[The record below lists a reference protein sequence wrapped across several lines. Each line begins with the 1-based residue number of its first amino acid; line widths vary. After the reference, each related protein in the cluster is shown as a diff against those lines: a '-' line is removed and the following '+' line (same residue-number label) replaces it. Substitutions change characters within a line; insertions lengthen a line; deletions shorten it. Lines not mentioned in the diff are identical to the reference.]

1 MELLWPRR
9 GERLLPALSAVLLAA
24 CFPPLHP
31 LVLPFVGLIP
41 FALWV
46 QALPPDGDGRR
57 AAVRGSLMFGLLHFG
72 LLFYWILVALVWFT
86 WMAIPAFL
94 GVWVVLAGLAALVG
108 WTLHV
113 ALHSVRAPLWL
124 ALPVAWTAGEWFRAH
139 WPGPLAFPW
148 LGLGTSLTGFP
159 ELVGMAEVVGARGV
173 TFWLALINGLGAML
187 LIRTGGRRRAGILAG
202 VTLVLLVLPPAW
214 GIWRAATLEVREAAR
229 VAVVQPAVPEH
240 VKLDAPAALDST
252 LASLDR
258 LMPRLEP
265 GSVQLVVMPEVT
277 FTTYPR
283 NPAAGWVMQRVQA
296 YAREVGAPILFG
308 SLGYTEDGGRGFVP
322 FNSAFLM
329 EPQGL
334 TDYQYDKHHLVPIV
348 ERVPLVPD
356 AWLRR
361 LRHFG
366 KFGVGEGWPLA
377 QVDEM
382 RFGTL
387 ICYESTYAE
396 ASRSLRLEGADVLLN
411 ITNDSWYGREPL
423 WTRTTAL
430 WQHPAHLVMRA
441 IENRVGV
448 ARAANTGI
456 SLFVDP
462 VGRVYEP
469 TPLFEADLR
478 AAVVFTTDVTTFYS
492 LYGDLVGT
500 GAALAAL
507 VLLLA
512 AWRLGQWPA
521 PATGPKLPA

>member
-57 AAVRGSLMFGLLHFG
+57 AAVRGGLVFGLLHFG
-72 LLFYWILVALVWFT
+72 LLFYWILVALVWLT
-86 WMAIPAFL
+86 WMAVPAFL
-94 GVWVVLAGLAALVG
+94 GAWVVLAGLAALVG
-108 WTLHV
+108 WTLHL

-124 ALPVAWTAGEWFRAH
+124 ALPVAWTAAEWFRAH

-173 TFWLALINGLGAML
+173 TFWLALLNGLGAML
-187 LIRTGGRRRAGILAG
+187 LLRTGGRRRVGTLAG
-202 VTLVLLVLPPAW
+202 VTVLVLVVPPAW
-214 GIWRAATLEVREAAR
+214 GIWRASTLEVREAAR

-240 VKLDAPAALDST
+240 IKLDAAAALDST

-308 SLGYTEDGGRGFVP
+308 SLGYEDDGRGGFVP

-334 TDYQYDKHHLVPIV
+334 ADYQYDKRRLVPIV
-348 ERVPLVPD
+348 ERV
-356 AWLRR
+356 
-361 LRHFG
+361 
-366 KFGVGEGWPLA
+366 FGVGEGWPLA
-377 QVDEM
+377 QVDET

-411 ITNDSWYGREPL
+411 ITNDSWFGREAL

-478 AAVVFTTDVTTFYS
+478 AAVVYTTDVTTFYS
-492 LYGDLVGT
+492 RYGDLVGT

-512 AWRLGQWPA
+512 AWRLGGSDPLPGSA
-521 PATGPKLPA
+521 ATGPKLPA